1 LGTVIAISFLEQIE
15 QKLDRR
21 MSMPYGE
28 KNIFETINL
37 LESKRQEA
45 PRVMLRSPFHFR
57 KQSFFLPFK
66 PIG

>member
-1 LGTVIAISFLEQIE
+1 MGTVIEISFLEQIE

-21 MSMPYGE
+21 MSKPYGD
-28 KNIFETINL
+28 KKIFETVNL

-45 PRVMLRSPFHFR
+45 PRVMLSSPFHFR